1 MPTFADIVEEVTSLK
16 VEEMEEI
23 RNIISKIL
31 VEKKREQ
38 YLVQYKEALRDSK
51 EGKLFSSNNIDE
63 IGKWLN
69 DQ

>member
-31 VEKKREQ
+31 VEKKREK

>member
-23 RNIISKIL
+23 KNIISKIL